1 MILNKKEVIAKIYVF
16 TSEQESETGKVVVLI
31 KDVKT
36 NHQIFGLSTHNDTIF
51 KLTDDILYLSSI
63 KETFIKLNTGE
74 SDRITKINKHIYI
87 QICEALSM
95 HFRLA
100 DPDLIM
106 NSYLVSIIFLYKV
119 YL

>member
-16 TSEQESETGKVVVLI
+16 TSEQESETGKVVLLI